1 MKTRVGLPL
10 FLAAAAAVAAG
21 AIEGAAAGVQWI
33 APASW
38 KNQPARS
45 MRVATY
51 EIPAAPGTES
61 GECGVFYFG
70 QGKGGGV
77 EDNIARWVG
86 QFEAAAPPKRE
97 TRTVHD
103 LRVYTVD
110 VSGTYLASGGPMM
123 QAQAKKP
130 GYRLL
135 GAIVEAPR
143 GLVFFKCTGPAATIG
158 KAQVDFQSLVG
169 SLAKS
174 SASRL

>member
-1 MKTRVGLPL
+1 MKIPAGLVL
-10 FLAAAAAVAAG
+10 LVSAAAAAAG
-21 AIEGAAAGVQWI
+21 AIEGAAAGVEWL
-33 APASW
+33 APAAW
-38 KNQPARS
+38 KSQPARS

-51 EIPAAPGTES
+51 EIPAASGSEA

-70 QGKGGGV
+70 EGKGGGV
-77 EDNIARWVG
+77 EDNIARWIG
-86 QFEAAAPPKRE
+86 QFEAVAPPKRE

-130 GYRLL
+130 GYRLF

-143 GLVFFKCTGPAATIG
+143 GLVFFKCTGPAATIA
-158 KAQVDFQSLVG
+158 KAQADLQGLIG

-174 SASRL
+174 AASRL

>member
-1 MKTRVGLPL
+1 MKIRAGLPL
-10 FLAAAAAVAAG
+10 FLLSAAALAAG
-21 AIEGAAAGVQWI
+21 AVEGAAAGVQWI
-33 APASW
+33 APAAW
-38 KNQPARS
+38 KSQPART

-51 EIPAAPGTES
+51 EIPSAPGSEP

-77 EDNIARWVG
+77 EDNIARWIA

-103 LRVYTVD
+103 LRVYTVE

-130 GYRLL
+130 GYRLF

-143 GLVFFKCTGPAATIG
+143 GLVFFKCTGPAATIAR
-158 KAQVDFQSLVG
+158 AQADFQSLIG

-174 SASRL
+174 AASRL